1 MKNLIKRRIGDMSL
15 GLRRRRR
22 VLLYLLGF
30 FLPIG
35 QMSHAGAAGATLS
48 NFATSITSESMTVL
62 WMAKERGFF
71 QKYGLEVQ
79 SIQMPRSALTVTALI
94 VGEIDMAIIGPGH
107 LLNAATSGAD
117 VVGVANF
124 VQKLDYRFIGRPE
137 IKKPEDLRG
146 KRVAISGTGA
156 VSHVVALL
164 ALQNLGLDPNREK
177 ITFLTIPGTE
187 MNRRI
192 ALESMSVDASALN
205 GAVGDL
211 YASRGYSLLFNFKGS
226 GISLAQTALVTSRRM
241 IAAKPQVVEGYL
253 KAFIEAIAYLLE
265 PANKAV
271 VTRVIAANLRLEP
284 PAAEEAYQAV
294 VNSYDRIPYP
304 NVEGIRRLQSIL
316 VQVNPKLSTVR
327 AETVV
332 DGGLISRLEAS
343 GFIKGLYKKP

>member
-1 MKNLIKRRIGDMSL
+1 MENATLIEKQARFLSF
-15 GLRRRRR
+15 
-22 VLLYLLGF
+22 LLIAYLL
-30 FLPIG
+30 
-35 QMSHAGAAGATLS
+35 MNGACLDAASLIRT
-48 NFATSITSESMTVL
+48 NFATSITSESMAVA
-62 WMAKERGFF
+62 WVAKERGFF

-94 VGEIDMAIIGPGH
+94 AGEIDAAIIGPGH

-117 VVGVANF
+117 VIGIANF

-137 IKKPEDLRG
+137 IKRPEDLRG
-146 KRVAISGTGA
+146 KRVAISGPGA

-192 ALESMSVDASALN
+192 ALESVSVDASPLN

-226 GISLAQTALVTSRRM
+226 GISLAQTVLATSRRT
-241 IAAKPQVVEGYL
+241 IAAKPQVIDGYL
-253 KAFIEAIAYLLE
+253 KAFIEALAYILE
-265 PANKAV
+265 PTNKAPLM
-271 VTRVIAANLRLEP
+271 RIIASNLRLEGS
-284 PAAEEAYQAV
+284 AIEDAYQAV

-304 NVEGIRRLQSIL
+304 NVEGIKRLQGVM
-316 VQVNPKLSTVR
+316 VQLNPKLASVR
-327 AETVV
+327 AESVI
-332 DGGLISRLEAS
+332 DSGLISRIEAS
-343 GFIKGLYKKP
+343 GFIKSIQKVQ